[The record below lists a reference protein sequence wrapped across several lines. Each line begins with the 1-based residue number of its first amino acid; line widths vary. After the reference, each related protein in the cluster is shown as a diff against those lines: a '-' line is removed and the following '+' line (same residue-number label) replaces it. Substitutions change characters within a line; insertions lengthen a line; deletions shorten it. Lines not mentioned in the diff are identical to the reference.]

1 MRGASGRECNL
12 RATCVQKTLCS
23 DLSQIKYVR
32 WNSAFMEHGAFIG
45 FRGLPTKA
53 GRAMEI
59 GIGNA
64 LLHVYHPSFALRNDS
79 AYERLAA
86 FARSP
91 NGGLIVTASTSA
103 LVHRDLITMLA
114 ARHRL
119 PAVYP
124 YRFFVTAGGLISYG
138 PDTTDPFRRAAG
150 YVDRILKGEK

>member
-1 MRGASGRECNL
+1 MRGASGRECTL

-79 AYERLAA
+79 AYER
-86 FARSP
+86 RRVSDGIDVQVIGSP
-91 NGGLIVTASTSA
+91 
-103 LVHRDLITMLA
+103 
-114 ARHRL
+114 
-119 PAVYP
+119 
-124 YRFFVTAGGLISYG
+124 
-138 PDTTDPFRRAAG
+138 RAPWG
-150 YVDRILKGEK
+150 R